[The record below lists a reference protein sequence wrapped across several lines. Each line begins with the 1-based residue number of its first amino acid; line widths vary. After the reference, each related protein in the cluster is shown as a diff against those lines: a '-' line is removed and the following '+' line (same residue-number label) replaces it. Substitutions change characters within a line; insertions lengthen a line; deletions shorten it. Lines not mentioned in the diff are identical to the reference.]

1 MGVGMSKVDSLELMN
16 LCKERKEFI
25 KAAVDCRYEL
35 VSAHIMYMQS
45 FLDMGHALDRFL
57 EEDLEIISDFSC
69 NCSDEDSHLKFS
81 SSDLESVTDSVH
93 EHLHFSG
100 ESSGSEK
107 DFQSGANSV
116 GHMGNMSS
124 SVPAGSRHRYPD
136 PDNDDVYVPIVDTRY
151 PQENN
156 KVALDATMDTSENKV
171 TYAPDGNWESAKNP
185 MDFPYYYGF
194 WPPPVRADNPEE
206 ERAPA
211 ATPSPEPAGFA
222 WKFNPFNTE
231 VDDVYHY
238 YNYYFQENIIG
249 DRAESDGFE
258 VRKIRE
264 KEGIPDVEED
274 TDQSIVKKTRY
285 KKKSSE
291 KDTSGD
297 TGADPKKDDHV
308 QSEQEKESK
317 NMPNEENAMV
327 CSSSCGLIKIEQESK
342 MDGGESSEEAQS
354 FTCNGECTE
363 TDIHSPWGLQQ
374 AVKEIKNAFKTS
386 FIYGQE
392 VSILLEAGK
401 LPYQTTGAKFKV
413 LVSRLVSLAV
423 PFAMP
428 SQHPAFVQSSR
439 SASKKMKSSKVVCE
453 NYKEVERKS
462 CHLSS
467 TLEKLRVWEKKLY
480 EEVKLE
486 ENLRVCYD
494 KEWKRLK
501 RLDDRGAESSQ
512 IDSTQASV
520 KSLLS
525 KIKVTVSSIEAISIR
540 IHKIRD
546 EELLGQVN
554 ELIIGLSRMWRLII
568 KCHKRQLQ
576 AIKNAETCVHVA
588 GMHARKGPRLRA
600 AKNLE
605 KETWKWAA
613 RFSHY
618 IRTQKTFVSLLNN
631 WLLRY
636 ISEELKTLDEADRF
650 SPGRIGA
657 PAIFVVC
664 NDWHNAIQ
672 NISED
677 GVCMAIHG
685 FASSLHHLQE
695 KREEERR
702 QRIKTEQLLKDL
714 EDQFEKDA
722 VAATQEMLDE
732 QKATHQEAIKLAND
746 AASDCLRGS
755 LPPVFETLESFCLE
769 NLKAYEKIRIPNTST
784 SR

>member
-1 MGVGMSKVDSLELMN
+1 MGVGMSKVDRLELVS
-16 LCKERKEFI
+16 LCKERKELI

-35 VSAHIMYMQS
+35 VSAHIMYVQS
-45 FLDMGHALDRFL
+45 FLDMGNALHRFL

-69 NCSDEDSHLKFS
+69 DCSDEDSHLKFS
-81 SSDLESVTDSVH
+81 SSDLESETDSVH

-100 ESSGSEK
+100 ESSESEK
-107 DFQSGANSV
+107 DFQSGANSD

-124 SVPAGSRHRYPD
+124 GVPAGSRHRYPD

-156 KVALDATMDTSENKV
+156 KLALDAPMDTSKKQSHICSLMEI
-171 TYAPDGNWESAKNP
+171 GNLSKIQWTFLII
-185 MDFPYYYGF
+185 MGF
-194 WPPPVRADNPEE
+194 GPLLSVLIIQKKRGLLLPPLLL
-206 ERAPA
+206 
-211 ATPSPEPAGFA
+211 SL
-222 WKFNPFNTE
+222 
-231 VDDVYHY
+231 
-238 YNYYFQENIIG
+238 QENIIG
-249 DRAESDGFE
+249 DRAESDDFE

-264 KEGIPDVEED
+264 EEGIPDLEDD

-285 KKKSSE
+285 KKNSSE
-291 KDTSGD
+291 KDTNGD
-297 TGADPKKDDHV
+297 SGADPKNDDHV

-317 NMPNEENAMV
+317 NMPDEENAMA
-327 CSSSCGLIKIEQESK
+327 CSSSRGLIKIEQESK
-342 MDGGESSEEAQS
+342 MDEGESSQEARS

-374 AVKEIKNAFKTS
+374 AVKEIKNAFETS

-423 PFAMP
+423 PFAMS

-453 NYKEVERKS
+453 NYKEVDRKS
-462 CHLSS
+462 YHLSS
-467 TLEKLRVWEKKLY
+467 TLEKLSVWEKKLY
-480 EEVKLE
+480 EEVKVE

-501 RLDDRGAESSQ
+501 RLDDRGAESTQ
-512 IDSTQASV
+512 IDRTQASV

-525 KIKVTVSSIEAISIR
+525 KIKVPVSAIEAISIR

-546 EELLGQVN
+546 EELQGQVN
-554 ELIIGLSRMWRLII
+554 ELIIGLSRMWKLMI
-568 KCHKRQLQ
+568 KCHRRQLH

-657 PAIFVVC
+657 PSIFV
-664 NDWHNAIQ
+664 
-672 NISED
+672 
-677 GVCMAIHG
+677 
-685 FASSLHHLQE
+685 E

-714 EDQFEKDA
+714 EDQYEKDA

-732 QKATHQEAIKLAND
+732 QKKQHIKKLL
-746 AASDCLRGS
+746 S
-755 LPPVFETLESFCLE
+755 
-769 NLKAYEKIRIPNTST
+769 
-784 SR
+784 

>member
-1 MGVGMSKVDSLELMN
+1 MGVGMSKVDRLELVS
-16 LCKERKEFI
+16 LCEERKELI

-35 VSAHIMYMQS
+35 VSAHIMYVQS
-45 FLDMGHALDRFL
+45 FLDMGNALHRFL

-69 NCSDEDSHLKFS
+69 DCSDEDSHLKFS
-81 SSDLESVTDSVH
+81 SSDLESETDSVH

-100 ESSGSEK
+100 ESSESEK
-107 DFQSGANSV
+107 DFQSGANSD

-124 SVPAGSRHRYPD
+124 GVPAGSRHRYPD

-156 KVALDATMDTSENKV
+156 KLALDAPMDTSKNKV
-171 TYAPDGNWESAKNP
+171 TYAPDGNWESVKNP

-194 WPPPVRADNPEE
+194 WPLL
-206 ERAPA
+206 APA

-222 WKFNPFNTE
+222 WKFNPFITE

-249 DRAESDGFE
+249 DRAESDDFE

-264 KEGIPDVEED
+264 EEGIPDLEDD

-291 KDTSGD
+291 KDTNGD
-297 TGADPKKDDHV
+297 SGADPKNDDHV

-317 NMPNEENAMV
+317 NMPDEENAMA
-327 CSSSCGLIKIEQESK
+327 CSSSRGLIKIEQESK
-342 MDGGESSEEAQS
+342 MDEGESSQEARS

-374 AVKEIKNAFKTS
+374 AVKEIKNAFETS

-423 PFAMP
+423 PFAMS
-428 SQHPAFVQSSR
+428 SQHPSFVQSSR

-453 NYKEVERKS
+453 NYKEVDRKS

-480 EEVKLE
+480 EEVKVE

-501 RLDDRGAESSQ
+501 RLDDRGAESTQ
-512 IDSTQASV
+512 IDRTQASV

-525 KIKVTVSSIEAISIR
+525 KIKVPVSAIEAISIR

-546 EELLGQVN
+546 EELQGQVN
-554 ELIIGLSRMWRLII
+554 ELIIGLSRMWKLMI
-568 KCHKRQLQ
+568 KCHRRQLQ

-677 GVCMAIHG
+677 GVCRAIHAG
-685 FASSLHHLQE
+685 
-695 KREEERR
+695 RR
-702 QRIKTEQLLKDL
+702 TPQRIKTEQLLKDL
-714 EDQFEKDA
+714 EDQYEKDA

-732 QKATHQEAIKLAND
+732 QKAAHQEAIKLAND
-746 AASDCLRGS
+746 AASDCLRSS

-769 NLKAYEKIRIPNTST
+769 NLKAYEKIRIPNAST